1 MHLDSSVSSLL
12 PGYARVLLKKGLNLQ
27 QGQILVIA
35 APVEAHDF
43 VTILTREAYEAGAR
57 QVVMNWRSDASARLR
72 YEYEDLSE
80 FTTMPDWR
88 RDFSLCYYRQN
99 AAFLSLISANPYL
112 MKGIDMQKLVAWQKA
127 SNKALKEYIDGMMA
141 SRTTWLVAAVPSL
154 VWAHILYTDQP
165 EETAYEM
172 LWKQI
177 LQSSRADGENPL
189 ADWDAH
195 LLELK
200 KRRDWMTSQH
210 FTSLHYTSGQGT
222 DLTIGLSEKHIWQ
235 GGAEETTSHILFN
248 ANIPTEEIYTAPDAS
263 RVNGI
268 VYSTRPLVYNGN
280 LIDNFHITFKDGHA
294 IESKA
299 ETGDDVLKQILSMD
313 EGASRLGE
321 VALIPYHSPISLSH
335 ILFYETLFDENASC
349 HLAFGKAYPTCLSGG
364 SGMDD
369 QELRAHGLNDSMIH
383 VDFMVGS
390 DDLSIMGTKAD
401 GTTVP
406 VFINGDWA

>member
-1 MHLDSSVSSLL
+1 
-12 PGYARVLLKKGLNLQ
+12 
-27 QGQILVIA
+27 
-35 APVEAHDF
+35 
-43 VTILTREAYEAGAR
+43 
-57 QVVMNWRSDASARLR
+57 
-72 YEYEDLSE
+72 
-80 FTTMPDWR
+80 
-88 RDFSLCYYRQN
+88 
-99 AAFLSLISANPYL
+99 
-112 MKGIDMQKLVAWQKA
+112 
-127 SNKALKEYIDGMMA
+127 
-141 SRTTWLVAAVPSL
+141 
-154 VWAHILYTDQP
+154 
-165 EETAYEM
+165 M